1 MADLVCQMTSV
12 DKSFDGRRVLRDVD
26 LTVASGEMV
35 AVTGD
40 SGSGKTTLLN
50 IVGLLERPDR
60 GELRLFGRPAPAV
73 GSGKATALLRYKLG
87 YLFQNFALI
96 DGDSVDDN
104 LKIAQAYVGG
114 SRASR
119 GQTRA
124 AALEAVGLAD
134 LARRPVYELS
144 GGEQQRISIAR
155 LMLKPCDLV
164 LADEPTGSLDAA
176 NRDIVLQLLRH
187 LNAEGKSVVVVTH
200 DPQVAATC
208 HRSISLPGAHDAGR
222 PQ

>member
-1 MADLVCQMTSV
+1 MVDLVCQMTSV
-12 DKSFDGRRVLRDVD
+12 GKAFSGRAVLHDLN
-26 LTVASGEMV
+26 LTVSPGEMV
-35 AVTGD
+35 AVTGE

-60 GELRLFGRPAPAV
+60 GELRLFGRPAPRV
-73 GSGKATALLRYKLG
+73 GSRAAMSMLRHKLG

-96 DGDSVDDN
+96 DADSVDDN

-114 SRASR
+114 SGETRRWARAR
-119 GQTRA
+119 
-124 AALEAVGLAD
+124 ALEAVGLPDAAK
-134 LARRPVYELS
+134 LRAYELS
-144 GGEQQRISIAR
+144 GGEQQRIAVAR

-176 NRDIVLQLLRH
+176 NRDIVLGLLQQL
-187 LNAEGKSVVVVTH
+187 NSAGKSVLVVTH
-200 DPQVAATC
+200 DTRVAAAC
-208 HRSISLPGAHDAGR
+208 HRRVSLAAPHHPQR